1 MKKILIFILL
11 IAAFAACNQTVYVPV
26 ESVKTEYRDN
36 YLRDSITVHGLQE
49 ISKDGTT
56 RKNRFSE
63 DFQRADASF
72 DSIYRGRIK
81 ALRKAADEAA
91 NIASGRVFKRGTFN
105 D

>member
-11 IAAFAACNQTVYVPV
+11 FIGFAACNKTVYVPV
-26 ESVKTEYRDN
+26 ESVRTEYRDN
-36 YLRDSITVHGLQE
+36 YLRDSITVHELPG
-49 ISKDGTT
+49 IFKDSTI

-81 ALRKAADEAA
+81 ALRKAADEASKA
-91 NIASGRVFKRGTFN
+91 ASDRVFKRDTFN
-105 D
+105 N